1 MMRAKLSMV
10 MASEG
15 PEWLLLHL
23 LRVVGVG
30 HAEVI
35 ETQEGTEDEN
45 KDSQEGEEENYQG

>member
-1 MMRAKLSMV
+1 MV
-10 MASEG
+10 IACEG

-23 LRVVGVG
+23 PWVLGVA

-35 ETQEGTEDEN
+35 ETQEATEDED